1 MPNYRRVD
9 RLNQLLR
16 EELSRL
22 IRREM
27 KDPRV
32 SGVTVTGVETS
43 PDLRHAKVFVR
54 TLRDEPTAED
64 AVEGLQSA
72 EGFLRKK
79 LGKEL
84 RIRRVPEFNFQVDR
98 SLERVRRIESL
109 LDQVHEDHEDDE
121 VHEEEGRQEAD
132 AGDGG

>member
-9 RLNQLLR
+9 RVNQLLR

-54 TLRDEPTAED
+54 TLRDEPTAEE

-84 RIRRVPEFNFQVDR
+84 RIRRVPEFAFEVDR
-98 SLERVRRIESL
+98 SLERVQRIESL
-109 LDQVHEDHEDDE
+109 LDQVHE
-121 VHEEEGRQEAD
+121 EEGRPEAD
-132 AGDGG
+132 AGDGS

>member
-1 MPNYRRVD
+1 MSNYRRVD
-9 RLNQLLR
+9 RVNQLLR

-32 SGVTVTGVETS
+32 SGATVTGVDTS
-43 PDLRHAKVFVR
+43 PDLRHAKVHVR
-54 TLRDEPTAED
+54 TLREEPSAED
-64 AVEGLQSA
+64 AVEGLRSA

-84 RIRRVPEFNFQVDR
+84 RIRRVPEFRFEVDE

-109 LDQVHEDHEDDE
+109 LDQVHEEDGPPE
-121 VHEEEGRQEAD
+121 TD
-132 AGDGG
+132 AGEGE

>member
-9 RLNQLLR
+9 RVNQLLR

-54 TLRDEPTAED
+54 TLHDEPTAEE
-64 AVEGLQSA
+64 AVDGLQSA

-84 RIRRVPEFNFQVDR
+84 RIRRVPEFAFEVDR
-98 SLERVRRIESL
+98 SLERVQRIESL
-109 LDQVHEDHEDDE
+109 LDQVHE
-121 VHEEEGRQEAD
+121 EEGRPEAD
-132 AGDGG
+132 AGDGA

>member
-9 RLNQLLR
+9 RVNQLLR

-43 PDLRHAKVFVR
+43 PDLRHAKVHVR
-54 TLRDEPTAED
+54 TLRDEPSAEE
-64 AVEGLQSA
+64 AVKGLQSA

-79 LGKEL
+79 LGEEL
-84 RIRRVPEFNFQVDR
+84 RIRRVPEFRFEVDR
-98 SLERVRRIESL
+98 SLERVQRIESL
-109 LDQVHEDHEDDE
+109 LDQVHEEDGPPE
-121 VHEEEGRQEAD
+121 RD
-132 AGDGG
+132 AEDGE

>member
-132 AGDGG
+132 AADGG

>member
-1 MPNYRRVD
+1 MSNYRRVD
-9 RLNQLLR
+9 RVNQLLR

-32 SGVTVTGVETS
+32 AGVTVTGVETS
-43 PDLRHAKVFVR
+43 PDLRHAKVHVR
-54 TLRDEPTAED
+54 TLRDEPTAEE

-84 RIRRVPEFNFQVDR
+84 RIRRVPEFAFEVDR
-98 SLERVRRIESL
+98 SLERVQRIESL
-109 LDQVHEDHEDDE
+109 LEQ
-121 VHEEEGRQEAD
+121 VHEEEGRPEAD
-132 AGDGG
+132 AGDGS

>member
-1 MPNYRRVD
+1 MSNYRRID
-9 RLNQLLR
+9 RVNQLLR

-43 PDLRHAKVFVR
+43 PDLRHAKVHVR
-54 TLRDEPTAED
+54 TLRDDPTAEE

-79 LGKEL
+79 LGQEL
-84 RIRRVPEFNFQVDR
+84 RIRRVPAFAFEVDR
-98 SLERVRRIESL
+98 SLERVQRIESL
-109 LDQVHEDHEDDE
+109 LDQVHD
-121 VHEEEGRQEAD
+121 EEGRPEAD
-132 AGDGG
+132 GGDGA

>member
-9 RLNQLLR
+9 RVNQLLR

-27 KDPRV
+27 KDPRVDPRV

-54 TLRDEPTAED
+54 TLRDEPTAEE

-84 RIRRVPEFNFQVDR
+84 RIRRVPEFAFEVDR
-98 SLERVRRIESL
+98 SLERVQRIESL
-109 LDQVHEDHEDDE
+109 LDQVHE
-121 VHEEEGRQEAD
+121 EEGRPEAD
-132 AGDGG
+132 AGDGA